1 LSVQAFI
8 AAHTVLS
15 VLEEKGAVLPS
26 MTLTTAG
33 ICTLSLSYEDYTK
46 HKELAEQLL
55 NGADKWYTDSF
66 GQVHLTSM
74 HGLEP

>member
-1 LSVQAFI
+1 VSVQAFI
-8 AAHTVLS
+8 AAHTVLT

-26 MTLTTAG
+26 MTITTKG

-55 NGADKWYTDSF
+55 NGANKWYTDSF

-74 HGLEP
+74 DGLEP